1 MIEGRDFAAAT
12 MIGARKRQ
20 EDDWSVRVVSDHGTD
35 EPLLLAAVADGMGG
49 LPAGDR
55 ASRITIRAFVSS
67 FALIAK
73 PPTERLR
80 PALVRA
86 NGEMAAAIED
96 DPSLRGMGSTLV
108 AALFFE
114 DRFRWLSVG
123 DSLIFHWRA
132 GELKRINPLH
142 TYGRELDARAARGE
156 ISAVRA
162 ALHPDRAAI
171 TSAVMGRPLA
181 EVAEGELDLAA
192 CDVVIL
198 ASDGI
203 ETLSSEEIA
212 AVCGTHRTSGASGTA
227 EAIIGRIEERAIPW
241 QDNAT
246 VVVVCSTSPA
256 NQSGGAAATV
266 D

>member
-1 MIEGRDFAAAT
+1 MIEGRDFAAASI
-12 MIGARKRQ
+12 IGARKRQ
-20 EDDWSVRVVSDHGTD
+20 EDAWSVQVVSDDGID
-35 EPLLLAAVADGMGG
+35 EPVLLAAVADGMGG
-49 LPAGDR
+49 LPAGDQ
-55 ASRITIRAFVSS
+55 ASRITIRAFGSNFGLVP
-67 FALIAK
+67 K
-73 PPTERLR
+73 PPAERLR
-80 PALVRA
+80 DSLAHANYAVRT
-86 NGEMAAAIED
+86 AIET

-108 AALFFE
+108 AGLFFE

-123 DSLIFHWRA
+123 DSLIFHRRA
-132 GELKRINPLH
+132 GTLKRINPLH

-171 TSAVMGRPLA
+171 TSAVMGRPLD

-192 CDVVIL
+192 GDAVIL
-198 ASDGI
+198 ASDGL

-212 AVCGTHRTSGASGTA
+212 AVCGTHRTSGASRIA
-227 EAIIGRIEERAIPW
+227 EAIIRRIEQRAIPW

-246 VVVVCSTSPA
+246 VVVVCPTSPA
-256 NQSGGAAATV
+256 NRGGGAAAGV